1 MSAERGRDLASL
13 IRSAAVGNHGRSSC
27 RPLAWTTALVAL
39 MATGVVGS
47 PAAQTALDCRDNLR
61 ERVCLQTDAQGR
73 VVVTAR
79 PLEVAPDRLP
89 TLAVDMRPLFS
100 QRRPILDVLDVASQ
114 RIVLD
119 AAAVSVY
126 SRSDTGWRLD
136 HATPISAPI
145 PWPRDLRGR
154 LVREGDMVTAQ
165 LPALVCVG
173 AAAPAVA
180 RFMCD
185 TRPAATPADAP
196 ASVPRGD
203 DEVTLVDDCR
213 RAPHAL
219 VRLDADGGG
228 DALGVFDAR
237 DRASGAAP
245 ARLLQ
250 GRLTA
255 LWSSAAGDTATAVV
269 RAPDAERYD
278 AYQIRLACV
287 R

>member
-1 MSAERGRDLASL
+1 ML
-13 IRSAAVGNHGRSSC
+13 ITSAAVGNHGRSSC
-27 RPLAWTTALVAL
+27 RPLAWTGALVAL
-39 MATGVVGS
+39 VATGLVIA
-47 PAAQTALDCRDNLR
+47 PAAQTAPECRDNLR
-61 ERVCLQTDAQGR
+61 ERVCLQTDPQGR
-73 VVVTAR
+73 VVVTTR
-79 PLEVAPDRLP
+79 PLEAAPDALP
-89 TLAVDMRPLFS
+89 AVAVDMRPLFS

-119 AAAVSVY
+119 PAAISVY

-145 PWPRDLRGR
+145 PWPRDVRGHLAR
-154 LVREGDMVTAQ
+154 QGDSVTAQ
-165 LPALVCVG
+165 LPALTCVG
-173 AAAPAVA
+173 AAAPALT
-180 RFMCD
+180 RFTCD
-185 TRPAATPADAP
+185 TRPAAQADP
-196 ASVPRGD
+196 PGSSPRGN
-203 DEVTLVDDCR
+203 DEVTLVDECR

-219 VRLDADGGG
+219 VRIDAEGGG

-237 DRASGAAP
+237 DRARTAAP

>member
-1 MSAERGRDLASL
+1 MPHAIVSL

-27 RPLAWTTALVAL
+27 RPLAWTAALVML
-39 MATGVVGS
+39 TATGPS
-47 PAAQTALDCRDNLR
+47 PTAQTAADCRDNLR

-73 VVVTAR
+73 VLVTTG
-79 PLEVAPDRLP
+79 PLEAARDTLPAVAI
-89 TLAVDMRPLFS
+89 DMRPLFS

-145 PWPRDLRGR
+145 PWPRDVRGR
-154 LVREGDMVTAQ
+154 LVRQGDSVTAQ
-165 LPALVCVG
+165 LPALACVG
-173 AAAPAVA
+173 AAAPAVV
-180 RFMCD
+180 RFTCD
-185 TRPAATPADAP
+185 TRPAEQADAP
-196 ASVPRGD
+196 GASPRGN
-203 DEVTLVDDCR
+203 DEVTLADECR

-219 VRLDADGGG
+219 VRIDAEGGS

-237 DRASGAAP
+237 DRARSAAP
-245 ARLLQ
+245 PRLLQ

-255 LWSSAAGDTATAVV
+255 LWSNATGDTATAVV

>member
-1 MSAERGRDLASL
+1 
-13 IRSAAVGNHGRSSC
+13 
-27 RPLAWTTALVAL
+27 LAWTAAIVAL
-39 MATGVVGS
+39 MATGLVLS
-47 PAAQTALDCRDNLR
+47 SAAQTAPECRDNLR

-73 VVVTAR
+73 VVVTTR
-79 PLEVAPDRLP
+79 PLDAAPDALP
-89 TLAVDMRPLFS
+89 AVAVDMRPLFS

-119 AAAVSVY
+119 AAAISVY

-136 HATPISAPI
+136 NATPLSAPI
-145 PWPRDLRGR
+145 PWPRDLRGHLTR
-154 LVREGDMVTAQ
+154 QVDSVTAQ
-165 LPALVCVG
+165 LPALVCIG
-173 AAAPAVA
+173 AASPAVA
-180 RFMCD
+180 RFTCE
-185 TRPAATPADAP
+185 TRPAAPADAP
-196 ASVPRGD
+196 GALPRGN
-203 DEVTLVDDCR
+203 DEVTLVDECR
-213 RAPHAL
+213 RAPHVL
-219 VRLDADGGG
+219 MRTDAEGGG

-237 DRASGAAP
+237 DRASSAAP

-255 LWSSAAGDTATAVV
+255 LWSSAAGDTAIAVV

>member
-1 MSAERGRDLASL
+1 MSAERGGGVASL

-27 RPLAWTTALVAL
+27 RPLAWTAALVTL
-39 MATGVVGS
+39 MATGPVAS
-47 PAAQTALDCRDNLR
+47 FAAQTAPDCRDNLR

-79 PLEVAPDRLP
+79 PLEAAPDTLP
-89 TLAVDMRPLFS
+89 TVAVDMRPLFS

-119 AAAVSVY
+119 ATAVSVY

-154 LVREGDMVTAQ
+154 LVRLGDSVTAE
-165 LPALVCVG
+165 LPALACVA

-180 RFMCD
+180 RFTCD
-185 TRPAATPADAP
+185 TRSAATSADTP
-196 ASVPRGD
+196 GRVPRG

-213 RAPHAL
+213 RTPHTL
-219 VRLDADGGG
+219 VRLDADGGS

-237 DRASGAAP
+237 DRASSAAP

>member
-1 MSAERGRDLASL
+1 LPHAIVSL

-27 RPLAWTTALVAL
+27 RPLAWTATLVTL
-39 MATGVVGS
+39 MATGPVPS
-47 PAAQTALDCRDNLR
+47 PSAQTAPECRDNLR

-73 VVVTAR
+73 VVVTTR
-79 PLEVAPDRLP
+79 PLEAAPDTLP
-89 TLAVDMRPLFS
+89 AVAVDMRPLFS

-119 AAAVSVY
+119 AAAISVY
-126 SRSDTGWRLD
+126 SRSDTGWRLEN
-136 HATPISAPI
+136 ATPISAPI
-145 PWPRDLRGR
+145 PWPRDVRGR
-154 LVREGDMVTAQ
+154 LSRQGDSVTAQ
-165 LPALVCVG
+165 LPALQCVG
-173 AAAPAVA
+173 AAAPTVA
-180 RFMCD
+180 RFTCE
-185 TRPAATPADAP
+185 TRPAAPADAP
-196 ASVPRGD
+196 GAAPRGN
-203 DEVTLVDDCR
+203 DEVTIVDECR

-219 VRLDADGGG
+219 VRIDAEGGS

-237 DRASGAAP
+237 DRAASAAP
-245 ARLLQ
+245 TRLLQ

-255 LWSSAAGDTATAVV
+255 LWTNATGDTATAVV

>member
-1 MSAERGRDLASL
+1 VL

-27 RPLAWTTALVAL
+27 RPVAWTAALVTL
-39 MATGVVGS
+39 IATGPASS
-47 PAAQTALDCRDNLR
+47 PAAQAGPECRDNLR

-73 VVVTAR
+73 VVVTTR
-79 PLEVAPDRLP
+79 PLEAAPDTLP
-89 TLAVDMRPLFS
+89 AVAVDIRPLFS
-100 QRRPILDVLDVASQ
+100 QRRPILDVLDVAGQ

-119 AAAVSVY
+119 AAAISVY

-136 HATPISAPI
+136 TATPISPPI
-145 PWPRDLRGR
+145 PWPRDVRGR
-154 LVREGDMVTAQ
+154 LIRQGDSVTAQ
-165 LPALVCVG
+165 LPALACVG

-180 RFMCD
+180 RFTCE
-185 TRPAATPADAP
+185 TRPAAAADTPG
-196 ASVPRGD
+196 ASPRGN
-203 DEVTLVDDCR
+203 DEVTLVDECR

-219 VRLDADGGG
+219 VRIDAEGGS

-237 DRASGAAP
+237 DRASSAAP

-255 LWSSAAGDTATAVV
+255 LWSNATGDTATAVV
-269 RAPDAERYD
+269 RAPDTERYD

>member
-1 MSAERGRDLASL
+1 MSAERGGGCSSL

-27 RPLAWTTALVAL
+27 RPLAWTVALVTL
-39 MATGVVGS
+39 VTTGLVLS
-47 PAAQTALDCRDNLR
+47 PAAQSAPECRDNLR

-73 VVVTAR
+73 VVVTTR
-79 PLEVAPDRLP
+79 PLEAAPDALP
-89 TLAVDMRPLFS
+89 AVAVDIRPLFS
-100 QRRPILDVLDVASQ
+100 QRRPIIDVLDVASQ

-119 AAAVSVY
+119 AVAISVY

-136 HATPISAPI
+136 NATPLSAPI
-145 PWPRDLRGR
+145 PWPRDLRGHLTR
-154 LVREGDMVTAQ
+154 QADSVTAQ

-180 RFMCD
+180 RFTCE
-185 TRPAATPADAP
+185 TRPAATQIDAP
-196 ASVPRGD
+196 GTSRGG
-203 DEVTLVDDCR
+203 DEVALVDECR
-213 RAPHAL
+213 RLPHAL
-219 VRLDADGGG
+219 VRLDAEGGS

-237 DRASGAAP
+237 DRASSAAP

-255 LWSSAAGDTATAVV
+255 LWSSATGDTAIAVV